1 MKSPTAKKLKSGNWR
16 CQIQVNGK
24 RYSCTGRTKKEAQ
37 DAAKLLFA
45 GIEEEKRIPLTV
57 GRAMDLYIE
66 SKEKVLSPSTVRGY
80 KTIRKNDLQSLME
93 INISDLDQLQIQIA
107 VSEDQAKGKSP
118 KSIQNSHGL
127 LTAVLKQ
134 YRPNFVVRT
143 RLPQKKPSSVR
154 IPTEEEMK
162 LIWAQAKGTRY
173 ELPILLASWL
183 GLRMSEIKGLKYGDI
198 QNGRLHIQRAV
209 VRGVKGKAFEKLTK
223 TISGDRWIVLP
234 ETIDKMIDDL
244 KVARLEVMR
253 ADHLT
258 GSKITP
264 IDEEYLFPFKSDL
277 IYQAFVRFCKQAGVQ
292 HYRFH
297 DLRHFAASE
306 AHSLGIPDKYAM
318 KRMGHA
324 TDNMLKTVYQ
334 HTISDKEDE
343 FAKKIDNHMEELYSG
358 NLQSNV

>member
-1 MKSPTAKKLKSGNWR
+1 MKAPTAKKLKSGSWR
-16 CQIQVNGK
+16 CQIQVHGK

-45 GIEEEKRIPLTV
+45 GIEKEERVPMTV
-57 GRAMDLYIE
+57 GKAIDNYIS
-66 SKEKVLSPSTVRGY
+66 SKEKVLSPSTIRGY
-80 KTIRKNDLQSLME
+80 MTIRNNDLQSLMD
-93 INISDLDQLQIQIA
+93 INISDLDQVQIQIA
-107 VSEDQAKGKSP
+107 VSEDQARGKSP
-118 KSIQNSHGL
+118 KSIQNAHGL

-134 YRPNFVVRT
+134 YRPNFVVNT
-143 RLPQKKPSSVR
+143 RLPQKKPNNVK

-162 LIWAQAKGTRY
+162 RIWACAKGTRY

-183 GLRMSEIKGLKYGDI
+183 GLRMTEITGLKYGDV
-198 QNGRLHIQRAV
+198 QNGRLHVQRAV
-209 VRGVKGKAFEKLTK
+209 VRGLKGKSVEKLTK

-234 ETIDKMIDDL
+234 ETIDRMIKDQ
-244 KVARLEVMR
+244 KVARMEILR
-253 ADHLT
+253 ADHIT
-258 GSKITP
+258 GKKFVV

-277 IYQAFVRFCKQAGVQ
+277 IYQAFVRFCKRAGVE

-343 FAKKIDNHMEELYSG
+343 FAKKIDEHMEELYSPG
-358 NLQSNV
+358 K